1 MVQGKMKKANPMAR
15 PAGKKHHSGRKVSK
29 AVVARAKAPAKQA
42 APKNHVVQDIRAHEQ
57 VLPLDVVR
65 MPCFC
70 FLPGNS
76 GSRVVLLAQKVT
88 SRIHKNIEEI
98 MAARHLQS
106 GGHLRVVSKPK
117 HAVDLKSRPKMGK
130 APEMKAHGVQSRVA
144 RKESRKEQDKKKLI
158 KSAI

>member
-15 PAGKKHHSGRKVSK
+15 PAGKKHHSARKVSK

-42 APKNHVVQDIRAHEQ
+42 APKNHVVQDIRAHE
-57 VLPLDVVR
+57 
-65 MPCFC
+65 
-70 FLPGNS
+70 
-76 GSRVVLLAQKVT
+76 QKVT